1 MHISQSRE
9 AVAGRLES
17 LQRQNGPSDGTVG
30 ISGKRKLPGK
40 PIPPKLY
47 RIGELVDYACLSRQ
61 TIHNYTAMGLLR
73 ESRWTRGG
81 HRLYDESVF
90 GRLDQIARLK
100 GGSKSMQEIR
110 EFFSRIDG
118 CQ

>member
-1 MHISQSRE
+1 MDLSASANLAGSWDGSQVGGQSPP
-9 AVAGRLES
+9 GR
-17 LQRQNGPSDGTVG
+17 
-30 ISGKRKLPGK
+30 

-47 RIGELVDYACLSRQ
+47 RIGEVVEYAGVSRQ

-90 GRLDQIARLK
+90 ERLNLIARMRAMERSL
-100 GGSKSMQEIR
+100 GEIR
-110 EFFSRIDG
+110 EHLASLEAQG
-118 CQ
+118 PQQSAVS